1 MVYLSTEDILVTSLI
16 YELRE
21 TLVLSAKRW
30 IHRQTY
36 ALLCAHLIRNNAITS
51 SKFAEEMLPCLISL
65 GRDRVPN
72 IRLAVARTLATD
84 VSAMGGKYH
93 IAVTMYH
100 VDSTR
105 CNFIFFKY
113 F

>member
-1 MVYLSTEDILVTSLI
+1 MIYLSTEDVLVTSLI

-36 ALLCAHLIRNNAITS
+36 ALVCAHLIRNDAITG
-51 SKFAEEMLPCLISL
+51 SKFVKEMLPCLISL
-65 GRDRVPN
+65 SCDRVPN

-84 VSAMGGKYH
+84 VSAMGCKYY
-93 IAVTMYH
+93 ITVTIRPA
-100 VDSTR
+100 DST
-105 CNFIFFKY
+105 CDSIFFKS